1 MRIKLLSMHLKNF
14 MCYEEQ
20 GFDFHDK
27 TVISGANGKG
37 KSSIASAYT
46 WCLFDCDYNL
56 KSSPVVR
63 REVQGKPVEDDVE
76 VTLIFDID
84 GKEVSLR
91 KVQKRKYSKDGE
103 TYKDDNKYFIND
115 VAKTKKDFEAFLDVD
130 MKVLKTC
137 SNIDCF
143 INQKPEEM
151 RAYLFSLVDS
161 VSDSDIC
168 KNSSDLEELEQKLEK
183 YTADE
188 LTAMSKKKIADA
200 DKEIPLLK
208 GRIKE
213 KSEELKERSEFD
225 LAELELKRNG
235 IKEMIAENRKKQ
247 ADNQKLLDEYDS
259 AMESVMQLK
268 FQLSGLQNEANE
280 KLNEKKRALNMDI
293 SKLRADKSA
302 CEAEISICHSK
313 ANGVKSEIMNAETD
327 RNMLTAQWR
336 TEKAR
341 TFDEESLNC
350 PYCGR
355 KLPEGEQE
363 RLKTEF
369 ADKKEAKIATITEKG
384 MAVKQKIESL
394 QAVLAKYE
402 QETANFKIKLEAVD
416 SKIKVL
422 IEQVNGIPS
431 VADVQNSVEYK
442 KISAEIAEKEDAI
455 GSTRN
460 ISEMKEQLKGE
471 EDELNEKLWSV
482 ERIIDHAN
490 TEEVEKRLEELTAR
504 RTELEQGKAD
514 AERML
519 YLLDELKKAKND
531 MFSDEINKH
540 FEEIRWKLFDYAKN
554 GNYKS
559 VCIPMLDGKS
569 ILSTISNKGNRIL
582 GRVDICRS
590 LQEITGIS
598 VPIWLDDCESLD
610 SENQKKVI
618 DIVDG
623 QLIML
628 HVNDSARMEVRSGT

>member
-14 MCYEEQ
+14 MCYENQ
-20 GFDFHDK
+20 GFDFRDK

-46 WCLFDCDYNL
+46 WVMFDCDYNL
-56 KSSPVVR
+56 KSSPAVR
-63 REVQGKPVEDDVE
+63 REVDGEPNMDSDVE
-76 VTLIFDID
+76 VSLVFDMD
-84 GKEVSLR
+84 GKEVTMA

-115 VAKTKKDFEAFLDVD
+115 VAKTKKEFDAYLDID
-130 MKVLKTC
+130 TKVLKAC
-137 SNIDCF
+137 SNIDWF
-143 INQKPEEM
+143 ISQKPEEM
-151 RAYLFSLVDS
+151 RAYLFSLVGN
-161 VSDSDIC
+161 VSDLDIC
-168 KNSSDLEELEQKLEK
+168 KESLNLAGLEHELEK
-183 YTADE
+183 YTAEE

-200 DKEIPLLK
+200 EKEISLLK

-247 ADNQKLLDEYDS
+247 ADNQKILDEYDS

-350 PYCGR
+350 PYCGG

-394 QAVLAKYE
+394 QAVLVKYE
-402 QETANFKIKLEAVD
+402 QESAELKLKVTATDDKIRL
-416 SKIKVL
+416 L
-422 IEQVNGIPS
+422 IEQLNGIPS
-431 VADVQNSVEYK
+431 VANVQDNDEYK
-442 KISAEIAEKEDAI
+442 NIAIEIAEKEAAI
-455 GSTRN
+455 GSARN
-460 ISEMKEQLKGE
+460 ITELKEQLKGE
-471 EDELNEKLWSV
+471 EDSLNEELRSV
-482 ERIIDHAN
+482 ERILDWAN
-490 TEEVEKRLEELTAR
+490 TGEIEKRLEELTAR
-504 RTELEQGKAD
+504 RTNLEQGKAD
-514 AERML
+514 AERIL

-531 MFSDEINKH
+531 MFSNEINKH
-540 FEEIRWKLFDYAKN
+540 FDKVKWKLFDYAKN

-559 VCIPMLDGKS
+559 VCVPMMDGKS
-569 ILSTISNKGNRIL
+569 ILSTISNKGNRII
-582 GRVDICRS
+582 GKVDICRS
-590 LQEITGIS
+590 IQKIEGVS
-598 VPIWLDDCESLD
+598 VPIWLDDSESLD
-610 SENQKKVI
+610 AENRKKVSEM
-618 DIVDG
+618 VDS

-628 HVNDSARMEVRSGT
+628 IVNDSNNLEVQA